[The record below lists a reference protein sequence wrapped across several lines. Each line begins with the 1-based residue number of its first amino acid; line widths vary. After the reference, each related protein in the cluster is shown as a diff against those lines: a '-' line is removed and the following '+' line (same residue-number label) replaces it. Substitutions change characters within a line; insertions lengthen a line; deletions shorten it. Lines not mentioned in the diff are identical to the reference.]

1 MNRPELI
8 SSPDGGHVLQQSNK
22 NIHKSIEIT
31 IWIVLGIF
39 FVTPLFLITYYQ
51 DDRVFVLIS
60 EFSTLNPFDS
70 ALNEIKGWL
79 NDGRFI
85 PFSVFV
91 RYIFFDIF
99 GYNNSWLYHL
109 TILLFSGGAFF
120 TFLKLIRVY
129 QFKGSAFLF
138 FLFFIAL
145 TQFRVSAPDPIVG
158 YNALVQINTI
168 IVCWALIFIELYFQS
183 TRIRYFLLGALLAF
197 ISVLYYEISVVILA
211 APIVV
216 YLYKYQF
223 KEFQKQFILY
233 SLFYVSLLLLFIV
246 FRIYFKELSET
257 SKLDL
262 YPGTELGF
270 DLKKILFGLFFQ
282 VSGSLP
288 LSYIA
293 HLFERLFHTYLIT
306 YAILITACVFVYFK
320 RAKIASLDRR
330 FLLLS
335 VFIIFSAALPVALS
349 NHHSSWV
356 SFGYPYIPVFMQNLA
371 LASIL
376 AALVSNTK
384 AVRALLFV
392 MIFASSAPNYVLFHE
407 LNKKDGSVR
416 LVFDMFGLQDYPM
429 KTQFDKTYIID
440 GNDFG
445 MDVKFVES
453 KAREELGEIHY
464 ANINEPIFAKGTTSN
479 AIVLSKSNYKNAMA
493 VVGQVDE
500 AHKISNPVY
509 MSPSRACIEQVAS
522 NKDKIFSY
530 KTHRE
535 SMIYTYSDSGQYN
548 FDDRLSCKLHSNW
561 YDNLM
566 DKFVPKY

>member
-1 MNRPELI
+1 MNK
-8 SSPDGGHVLQQSNK
+8 Q
-22 NIHKSIEIT
+22 IEIS
-31 IWIVLGIF
+31 IWMALGVF
-39 FVTPLFLITYYQ
+39 FFTPLFLITYYQ

-60 EFSTLNPFDS
+60 EFSTINSFDS
-70 ALNEIKGWL
+70 ALGEIKGWL
-79 NDGRFI
+79 DDGRFI
-85 PFSVFV
+85 PFSVFA
-91 RYIFFDIF
+91 RYVFFDVF
-99 GYNNSWLYHL
+99 GYQNPGLYHL
-109 TILLFSGGAFF
+109 AILLFSGGAFF
-120 TFLKLIRVY
+120 TFLKLIKVY

-138 FLFFIAL
+138 FFFFIAL
-145 TQFRVSAPDPIVG
+145 TQFRVSAPDSIVG

-183 TRIRYFLLGALLAF
+183 TRIRYFLLGTLLAF
-197 ISVLYYEISVVILA
+197 ISVLYYEISIVILA
-211 APIVV
+211 APIIV

-223 KEFQKQFILY
+223 KEYQKQFILY
-233 SLFYVSLLLLFIV
+233 FLFYVSLLLLFIV
-246 FRIYFKELSET
+246 FRIYFKESSEA

-262 YPGTELGF
+262 YPGTELGL

-293 HLFERLFHTYLIT
+293 HLFERLFHTYLIS
-306 YAILITACVFVYFK
+306 YFVLMTACIFVYYK
-320 RAKIASLDRR
+320 RAQIASLDRR

-371 LASIL
+371 FASIL
-376 AALVSNTK
+376 AALFSNTK

-392 MIFASSAPNYVLFHE
+392 MIFVSSAPNYVLFHE
-407 LNKKDGSVR
+407 LNKKDGPVR
-416 LVFDMFGLQDYPM
+416 LVFDMFGLQDYPI
-429 KTQFDKTYIID
+429 KEKFDKTYIID
-440 GNDFG
+440 GNGFG

-453 KAREELGEIHY
+453 KAREELGEIYY

-493 VVGQVDE
+493 VMGHVDE

-522 NKDKIFSY
+522 DKDKIFSY
-530 KTHRE
+530 QTHRE
-535 SMIYTYSDSGQYN
+535 TIIYTYSDSGYYDFEN
-548 FDDRLSCKLHSNW
+548 RLSCKSHSNW